1 MTTGC
6 FRSLRAPARTIVAIA
21 IGALVLAACAT
32 PPADPAAR
40 AEFERNNDPLEPTN
54 RRIFAFN
61 LAVDDAVGKPLAR
74 AYREVPPFIRDRV
87 RSAVENF
94 NAPVVF
100 INSILQGE
108 QARAAETFVRFFVN
122 SSFGMGGLFDV
133 AGAYGLKAHRED
145 FGQTLAVWGVAEGPF
160 LMLPFLGPS
169 NVRDLVGRAVD
180 SRMNPLSYVLSDAGF
195 AWLEIVGSVLDAID
209 TRERNLEAL
218 DELQKTSLDFY
229 ASVRSFYRQ
238 LRASEIA
245 NGRRSR
251 IPVPGDDDK
260 TQ

>member
-1 MTTGC
+1 MIAG
-6 FRSLRAPARTIVAIA
+6 RIRALRAPARALA
-21 IGALVLAACAT
+21 AAALGALLLAGCAT

-74 AYREVPPFIRDRV
+74 AYRDVPPFIRDRV

-100 INSILQGE
+100 INSVLQGE

-122 SSFGMGGLFDV
+122 TSMGFGGLFDV
-133 AGAYGLKAHRED
+133 AGGYGLKAHRED
-145 FGQTLAVWGVAEGPF
+145 FGQTLAVWGFAEGPY

-169 NVRDLVGRAVD
+169 NARDLVGRLVD
-180 SRMNPLSYVLSDAGF
+180 SRMNPLSYVLSDAGL
-195 AWLEIVGSVLDAID
+195 AWLEIVGNVLDAVD
-209 TRERNLEAL
+209 TRERNLEAV

-251 IPVPGDDDK
+251 IPLPGEDEK
-260 TQ
+260 PQ